1 MRSIQHHRIYHSTS
15 AVNSVRYVFQERVFY
30 NNKILQINM
39 DYGIQS
45 FDSCKLIPMRVYTL
59 QYFMQ
64 STNVQICYTRAGAW
78 FKLVVEFTGT
88 GG

>member
-1 MRSIQHHRIYHSTS
+1 MRSIQPYRIYHSTS

-30 NNKILQINM
+30 NNKILNINL
-39 DYGIQS
+39 DLVILS
-45 FDSCKLIPMRVYTL
+45 FDSCTLIPMRVYTQ
-59 QYFMQ
+59 QYFRQ